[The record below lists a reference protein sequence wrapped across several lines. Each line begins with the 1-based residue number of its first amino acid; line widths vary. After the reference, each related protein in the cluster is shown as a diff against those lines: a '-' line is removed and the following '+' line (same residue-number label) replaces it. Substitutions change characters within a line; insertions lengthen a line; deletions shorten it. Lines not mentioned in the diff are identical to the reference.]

1 VNHARATAA
10 LLVPLVLA
18 GCATQRPDEP
28 AVRVRHVGD
37 VDALTLPLDAYRT
50 SPAQR
55 RTVQRAEKKLV
66 SACLRR
72 YGITF
77 DLGDPAP
84 PPFSQNA
91 RRYGL
96 ADEERAGRLGY
107 SSPEITKRPPRPDLP
122 PRARKAA
129 WGDGPA
135 KIRGRDVP
143 DGGCVGEAG
152 RTLNAGARSDGTLA
166 DRLAFTSLRTAAQD
180 SRVRTAFAAWSR
192 CMKRAG
198 HAYATPRDANRDRR
212 FIDGPGHRVTGVET
226 ATAVADVRCKH
237 EARLVDIW
245 ASVEAAYQKR
255 LIARHK
261 TELDRE
267 RAAVATRLGNANRI
281 LTGSPRG

>member
-1 VNHARATAA
+1 MNHARATAA
-10 LLVPLVLA
+10 LLVPLLLA
-18 GCATQRPDEP
+18 GCGAQRPDEP

-37 VDALTLPLDAYRT
+37 VAALTLPLDAYRT

-55 RTVQRAEKKLV
+55 KTVQRAEKKLV
-66 SACLRR
+66 TACLRR
-72 YGITF
+72 YGVAF
-77 DLGDPAP
+77 DVGDPAP

-107 SSPEITKRPPRPDLP
+107 SSPEISKRPPRPDLP
-122 PRARKAA
+122 PRAREAA

-135 KIRGRDVP
+135 KIHGRAVP
-143 DGGCVGEAG
+143 EGGCVGEAG
-152 RTLNAGARSDGTLA
+152 RTLNAGSRQSGTLG
-166 DRLAFTSLRTAAQD
+166 DRLAFTSLQRAAKD
-180 SRVRTAFAAWSR
+180 SRVRTAFAVWSR

-198 HAYATPRDANRDRR
+198 HSYATPRDANRDRR
-212 FIDGPGHRVTGVET
+212 FIDGPDHRVTRVEK

-237 EARLVDIW
+237 EARLIDIW

-267 RAAVATRLGNANRI
+267 RAANAARIGNANRV
-281 LTGSPRG
+281 LAGSPRG